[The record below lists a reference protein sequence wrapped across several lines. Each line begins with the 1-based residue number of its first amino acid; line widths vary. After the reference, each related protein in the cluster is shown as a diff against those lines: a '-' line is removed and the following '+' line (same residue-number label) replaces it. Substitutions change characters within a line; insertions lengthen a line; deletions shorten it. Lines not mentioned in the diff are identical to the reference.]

1 MDSCQNNQMPVP
13 NENDEEQKTVNLRI
27 DFINSRNSSI
37 KSKSSIL
44 ASSKKST
51 SRKSKSKSTSRQS
64 SSVTSKGS
72 LRSAR
77 CSTNNNSEDSGSF
90 SEQEEEES
98 SSGSYYTDSEE
109 SDSSDYLQYFVEV
122 DENVNPKIKEIY
134 NNLEAD
140 IDKYQVNDFC
150 TRCGM
155 KFSHSDARP
164 GKCVLCY

>member
-1 MDSCQNNQMPVP
+1 MPVP

-51 SRKSKSKSTSRQS
+51 SRKSKSKSKSTSRQS

-90 SEQEEEES
+90 SEQNEES

>member
-1 MDSCQNNQMPVP
+1 MVAV
-13 NENDEEQKTVNLRI
+13 EKEAEEAT
-27 DFINSRNSSI
+27 
-37 KSKSSIL
+37 
-44 ASSKKST
+44 
-51 SRKSKSKSTSRQS
+51 
-64 SSVTSKGS
+64 
-72 LRSAR
+72 
-77 CSTNNNSEDSGSF
+77 
-90 SEQEEEES
+90 EQEEEES
-98 SSGSYYTDSEE
+98 SSGSYYSEDSDE

-140 IDKYQVNDFC
+140 IEQYQVNDFC

>member
-1 MDSCQNNQMPVP
+1 MPVP

-44 ASSKKST
+44 TSSKKST
-51 SRKSKSKSTSRQS
+51 SRKSKSKSKSTSRQS